1 MSGPL
6 VFALA
11 LEMGA
16 AVLVTWVT
24 WIAARGKLSRNALAG
39 VRTPVTMSSEAA
51 WRIGHRAALSPT
63 MVSGAMTVVW
73 CALSITIVP
82 LRTPSSVIVA
92 AVVLVGG
99 ALLSVSAAHRAV
111 RRSSPQR

>member
-1 MSGPL
+1 M
-6 VFALA
+6 VFALV
-11 LEMGA
+11 LEIGT

-24 WIAARGKLSRNALAG
+24 WIAAVGRLSRNPLAG
-39 VRTPVTMSSEAA
+39 VRTSVTMSSEAA

-63 MVSGAMTVVW
+63 MISAAMTVVW

-92 AVVLVGG
+92 AGVLVAG
-99 ALLSVSAAHRAV
+99 ALISVPVAHRAV
-111 RRSSPQR
+111 RRASPER

>member
-1 MSGPL
+1 M

-11 LEMGA
+11 LEIGA

-24 WIAARGKLSRNALAG
+24 WIAAKGNLPRNPLAG
-39 VRTPVTMSSEAA
+39 VRTSVTMSSEAD

-63 MVSGAMTVVW
+63 MISAAMTIVW

-92 AVVLVGG
+92 AGILVAG
-99 ALLSVSAAHRAV
+99 ALVSVPVAHRAV
-111 RRSSPQR
+111 LRAPAKR